1 MTKEEG
7 KELLEELKKMHP
19 NAGCEL
25 NYSTPFELL
34 VAVILSAQCT
44 DKRVNM
50 ITEKLFEVYNTPE
63 QFAALGLEEL
73 KPYIYSCGFF
83 NNKGNNIIAMSKE
96 LVEKYGG
103 EVPKDFDKLVSL
115 AGVGRKTASVVL
127 SVGFDIPAMPVDTH
141 VNRVAK
147 RIGFSQGNTVE
158 KVEEDLK
165 NLFSPEDWN
174 ILHHSMIFHG
184 RYICESRK
192 PRCSE
197 CTIKDK
203 CVYYNSANNNGGKNV
218 S

>member
-1 MTKEEG
+1 MTEEEA
-7 KELLEELKKMHP
+7 KKLLEELKKMHP

-50 ITEKLFEVYNTPE
+50 ITEKLFKVYNTPE
-63 QFAALGLEEL
+63 QFAALTPEEL

-83 NNKGNNIIAMSKE
+83 NSKGNNIIAMSKE

-103 EVPKDFDKLVSL
+103 EVPRDFDKLTAL

-165 NLFSPEDWN
+165 KLFPPEDWN
-174 ILHHSMIFHG
+174 ALHHSMIFHG

-197 CTIKDK
+197 CTLSDR
-203 CVYYNSANNNGGKNV
+203 CVYFNNCK
-218 S
+218 